1 MKNIV
6 LVGYRCTGK
15 TEVGKEVARALC
27 FQFIDTDEWVEK
39 DMDMSI
45 SQIVS
50 KYGWEKFRD
59 IERKIVAR
67 VSKQQGA
74 VISCGG
80 GAVMDDSNV
89 ENLKRNGVVVWL
101 GARPEVIFERMNSDS
116 KTDSQRPS
124 LTGKEDG
131 LSEVKE
137 MLSERAR
144 KYEAASDYRVDTSD
158 IALDEVVSEVLRI
171 IKRNKRLWT

>member
-15 TEVGKEVARALC
+15 TEVGKEVAQALS

-50 KYGWEKFRD
+50 KYGWPKFRE
-59 IERKIVAR
+59 IERKVVAR
-67 VSKQQGA
+67 VSKQVDA

-89 ENLKRNGVVVWL
+89 ENLRRNGVVVWL
-101 GARPEVIFERMNSDS
+101 GARPEVIFERIKGDS
-116 KTDSQRPS
+116 KTDSQRPG
-124 LTGKEDG
+124 LTEKDG
-131 LSEVKE
+131 LSEVRE
-137 MLSERAR
+137 VLSERIS
-144 KYEAASDYRVDTSD
+144 KYEDASDYKVDTSD

-171 IKRNKRLWT
+171 IKRNKRLLI

>member
-15 TEVGKEVARALC
+15 TEVGRQVARALC

-101 GARPEVIFERMNSDS
+101 GARPEVIFERMNRDS

-137 MLSERAR
+137 MLSERVC
-144 KYEAASDYRVDTSD
+144 KYETASDYKVDTSD